1 MKNQMFCTT
10 TQSFQTIKNAFGQFA
25 FATLLTLFMF
35 NGLMSAESAPKQFVS
50 FQNFIEN
57 AKTAS
62 SGTYVG
68 HAGKRVKDA
77 ASFEEMRQHA
87 LQMYNEVHV
96 SHSFLLDSHYFD
108 CVPVEEQPSFRMLG
122 QKQIATPPPTP
133 PPHQQLGEDAP
144 VAASQIGPDNQFD
157 QFGNSTHCEGNT
169 IPMRR
174 LTLEDMSQFENL
186 KQFLAK
192 GRDGASR
199 FTRPNDP
206 QPNGDGYVHH
216 YAYAQQNVKNLGGNS
231 DLNLWSPY
239 VNTGVGGETMS
250 LSQEWY
256 VGGSPTQTAEVG
268 WQNQPNTWG
277 SENSVLFIYWTAD
290 DYNNTGCYNLDCGAF
305 TQTNNNWYFGSG
317 FNNYSSIGGSQYLLL
332 SRVFPERWKL
342 VARTG
347 WAVGW
352 LLSRLYLRR
361 RPDVAQ
367 RADHPV
373 RRRSGCSDPMAP
385 HGQRRLERQGL
396 EIRGLPERHLVLRH
410 RLGKVVGW
418 SHTGATVKALLH
430 GLFPDLRSH
439 LVLLRRAG
447 RKRLLMV
454 EPGIS
459 VAK

>member
-1 MKNQMFCTT
+1 MKNHMFCST

-62 SGTYVG
+62 SGAYVG
-68 HAGKRVKDA
+68 HTGKRVKDA

-87 LQMYNEVHV
+87 LQMYNGVHV

-144 VAASQIGPDNQFD
+144 VAASQIGPGNQFD
-157 QFGNSTHCEGNT
+157 QFGNSTHCEDNT

-216 YAYAQQNVKNLGGNS
+216 YAYAQQNVNNLGGNS
-231 DLNLWSPY
+231 DLNLWNPY

-317 FNNYSSIGGSQYLLL
+317 FNNYSSIGGSQYYFSAEYFL
-332 SRVFPERWKL
+332 SGGNWWLALGGQWVGYYPASIYGGGQMSRNAQIIQYGGEVAALTQWPPMGSGQWSSKGWKY
-342 VARTG
+342 AAYQDDIWYFDTHSAKW
-347 WAVGW
+347 WAG
-352 LLSRLYLRR
+352 LTLEQPSKHCFTDSFLTYA
-361 RPDVAQ
+361 PTSFYFGG
-367 RADHPV
+367 PGGK
-373 RRRSGCSDPMAP
+373 GC
-385 HGQRRLERQGL
+385 
-396 EIRGLPERHLVLRH
+396 
-410 RLGKVVGW
+410 
-418 SHTGATVKALLH
+418 
-430 GLFPDLRSH
+430 
-439 LVLLRRAG
+439 
-447 RKRLLMV
+447 
-454 EPGIS
+454 
-459 VAK
+459 

>member
-1 MKNQMFCTT
+1 MKNQVFCTA
-10 TQSFQTIKNAFGQFA
+10 TQSFQTIQNAFGQFA

-62 SGTYVG
+62 SVAYVG

-174 LTLEDMSQFENL
+174 LALEDMSQFENL

-317 FNNYSSIGGSQYLLL
+317 FNNYSSRGGSQYYFSAEYFL
-332 SRVFPERWKL
+332 SGGNWWLALGGQWVGYYPASIYGGGQMSHNAQVIQYGGEVAALTQWPPMGSGDWSDKGWKY
-342 VARTG
+342 AAYQSDIWYFDTG
-347 WAVGW
+347 SAKWWAG
-352 LLSRLYLRR
+352 LTLEQPSKHCFTDSFLTYA
-361 RPDVAQ
+361 PTSFYFGG
-367 RADHPV
+367 PGGK
-373 RRRSGCSDPMAP
+373 GC
-385 HGQRRLERQGL
+385 
-396 EIRGLPERHLVLRH
+396 
-410 RLGKVVGW
+410 
-418 SHTGATVKALLH
+418 
-430 GLFPDLRSH
+430 
-439 LVLLRRAG
+439 
-447 RKRLLMV
+447 
-454 EPGIS
+454 
-459 VAK
+459 